1 MNPYDRRKVHE
12 VWARVRPGQDVF
24 APGPQ
29 RPGQGGKPP
38 GNGLR
43 PPAPP
48 PGPPEAQMAADA
60 LENLA
65 AGYDFLAGRRRAPWL
80 RRLAA
85 QCRRGV
91 RALQACA
98 GVRAGEIPN
107 TRADVCA
114 QRRSEQALRDL
125 LDQLD
130 GPCRETAGR
139 LRRESVG
146 RSRAITRLR

>member
-1 MNPYDRRKVHE
+1 M
-12 VWARVRPGQDVF
+12 ARIPEPVQNLVDAFSRLPGI
-24 APGPQ
+24 GP
-29 RPGQGGKPP
+29 RTASRLTFYLLK
-38 GNGLR
+38 NN
-43 PPAPP
+43 
-48 PGPPEAQMAADA
+48 EAAALQLADA

-130 GPCRETAGR
+130 GPCREAAAR
-139 LRRESVG
+139 LRRESMG
-146 RSRAITRLR
+146 RSRVITRLR